1 MATAKNNPL
10 FNAVADDHQEMYQ
23 YYDEYVRNKGNTE
36 AQTKWSNQLIW
47 EIARH
52 AVGEE
57 IVIYPLME
65 RHLGQEGVKLADHDR
80 DDHQFVKENLYKLES
95 MNVGTPEYDGLLR
108 SVMDHLHEHND
119 SEETQDLPQLF
130 QAIGADRAQAAALD
144 FKRTKKFA
152 PTHPHPAAPNKPP
165 FETVAGLMAA
175 PLDLLR
181 DTFQKFPSHEEKEA
195 AEHRAQQKN

>member
-1 MATAKNNPL
+1 
-10 FNAVADDHQEMYQ
+10 MYQ

-80 DDHQFVKENLYKLES
+80 DDHQVRGRY
-95 MNVGTPEYDGLLR
+95 VLR
-108 SVMDHLHEHND
+108 IRS
-119 SEETQDLPQLF
+119 
-130 QAIGADRAQAAALD
+130 AQRLI
-144 FKRTKKFA
+144 
-152 PTHPHPAAPNKPP
+152 
-165 FETVAGLMAA
+165 
-175 PLDLLR
+175 
-181 DTFQKFPSHEEKEA
+181 
-195 AEHRAQQKN
+195 